1 MMPLPAWPLRR
12 MLVTWLYAAALAHV
26 LGAIVFTWAGFAGWL
41 DGYLLTLEQ
50 AFWTGAAPAAARA
63 QQTWWAALFGA
74 TLQTY
79 SLYMLALVHLG
90 NRLKSHLPWGW
101 LMAGLLLWAPQD
113 IAISLRADVWSHVWL
128 DGAALLAL
136 LPPLLWL
143 YRHDRAHALKE
154 SRHV

>member
-1 MMPLPAWPLRR
+1 MPFPAWPLRR
-12 MLVTWLYAAALAHV
+12 ILVTWLYAAALAHV

-136 LPPLLWL
+136 LPPLFWL
-143 YRHDRAHALKE
+143 YRHDCAHALKE

>member
-1 MMPLPAWPLRR
+1 MPFPAWPLRR
-12 MLVTWLYAAALAHV
+12 ILVTWLYAAALAHV

-50 AFWTGAAPAAARA
+50 AFWSGAAPAAARA

-136 LPPLLWL
+136 LPPLFRL

>member
-1 MMPLPAWPLRR
+1 MPFPAWPLRR
-12 MLVTWLYAAALAHV
+12 ILVTWLYAAALAHV

-50 AFWTGAAPAAARA
+50 AFWTEAAPVAARA

-90 NRLKSHLPWGW
+90 NGLKSHLPWGW

-113 IAISLRADVWSHVWL
+113 VAISLRADVWSHVWL
-128 DGAALLAL
+128 DSAALLAL
-136 LPPLLWL
+136 LPPLFWL

>member
-1 MMPLPAWPLRR
+1 MPFPAWPLRR
-12 MLVTWLYAAALAHV
+12 ILVTWLYAAALAHV

-50 AFWTGAAPAAARA
+50 AFWSGAAPAAARA

-113 IAISLRADVWSHVWL
+113 IAISLRAGVWSHVRL

-136 LPPLLWL
+136 LPPLFWL
-143 YRHDRAHALKE
+143 YRHDCAHALKE

>member
-1 MMPLPAWPLRR
+1 MPLPAWPLRR

-41 DGYLLTLEQ
+41 DGYLLTLDQ
-50 AFWTGAAPAAARA
+50 AFWSGAAPAAARA

-90 NRLKSHLPWGW
+90 NRLKGHLPWGW

-136 LPPLLWL
+136 LPPLFWL
-143 YRHDRAHALKE
+143 YRHDRARAD
-154 SRHV
+154 